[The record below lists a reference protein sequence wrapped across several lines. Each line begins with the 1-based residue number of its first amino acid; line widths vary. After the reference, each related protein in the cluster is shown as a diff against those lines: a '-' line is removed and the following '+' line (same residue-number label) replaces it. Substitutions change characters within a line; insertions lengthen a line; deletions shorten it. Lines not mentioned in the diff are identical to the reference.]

1 MEKEKLGNFVSELR
15 KEKNMT
21 QKELASILGV
31 TDKAVSKWERG
42 LSYPDISLL
51 EPLSDTFD
59 VSIVELLQGEHL
71 PKAESISMEAAQK
84 VLDNSLTISDAE
96 LKRKHIYNKSIILI
110 CCIFL
115 MFLVSVIMNIINLW
129 KPENPNSSTIDLDIP
144 SYETIGN
151 ENGYPVFKDP
161 DKALSQMLQ
170 DSQSTLS
177 DEWIQLL
184 ETLNNTL
191 EEEY

>member
-21 QKELASILGV
+21 QKELAAILGV

-42 LSYPDISLL
+42 LSFPDISLL
-51 EPLSDTFD
+51 EPLSEVFD
-59 VSIVELLQGEHL
+59 VSILELLQGEHL
-71 PKAESISMEAAQK
+71 PKEESISMEVAQQ
-84 VLDNSLTISDAE
+84 VLDSSLTISDEE
-96 LKRKHIYNKSIILI
+96 LKRKHVFNKSIILI
-110 CCIFL
+110 CCVCL
-115 MFLVSVIMNIINLW
+115 MFLISVIMNIINLW
-129 KPENPNSSTIDLDIP
+129 KPDNHNPSDIDTDNPAYQTIDSPEGKKIF
-144 SYETIGN
+144 
-151 ENGYPVFKDP
+151 ENP
-161 DKALSQMLQ
+161 DKAAQQMLE

-191 EEEY
+191 AEEY

>member
-21 QKELASILGV
+21 QKELAAILCV

-51 EPLSDTFD
+51 EPLAEVFD
-59 VSIVELLQGEHL
+59 VSILELIQGEHL
-71 PKAESISMEAAQK
+71 AKEKSISMEMAESA
-84 VLDNSLTISDAE
+84 LDNSLTISDAE

-110 CCIFL
+110 CCISL
-115 MFLVSVIMNIINLW
+115 MFLISVIMNIINLW
-129 KPENPNSSTIDLDIP
+129 KSETTDSPSVDPYTP
-144 SYETIGN
+144 SYQTIED
-151 ENGYPVFKDP
+151 ENGRLVFKNP

-184 ETLNNTL
+184 EILNNTL